1 MGGGKV
7 PVFKSEVNYCVTMTL
22 RQRWHERQEA
32 GYQSL
37 GPGPHSSLFSF
48 FITVWGRRGRD
59 KRATRSSGYSKMK
72 LLTNVHYRL
81 SPEVRHLE
89 PCTSTGCE
97 TLSVDFPMLLSRA
110 ISALVEVQSVGR
122 DPVYLHTSAD

>member
-1 MGGGKV
+1 
-7 PVFKSEVNYCVTMTL
+7 MTL
-22 RQRWHERQEA
+22 RQRWHEGQEA

-48 FITVWGRRGRD
+48 FITVGVGGKD

-72 LLTNVHYRL
+72 LLTNVHCRL

-89 PCTSTGCE
+89 PCTSAVCE
-97 TLSVDFPMLLSRA
+97 TLLVDFPMLLSGA
-110 ISALVEVQSVGR
+110 IRALVEVQSVGKG
-122 DPVYLHTSAD
+122 PVYLHTSAD